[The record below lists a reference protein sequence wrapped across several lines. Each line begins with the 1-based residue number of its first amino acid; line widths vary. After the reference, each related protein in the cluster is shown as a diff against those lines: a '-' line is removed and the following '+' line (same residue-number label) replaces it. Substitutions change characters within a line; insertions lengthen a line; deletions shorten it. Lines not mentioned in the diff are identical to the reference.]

1 MSRKDEQMNIVMVG
15 HVDHGKSTLVGRLLA
30 DTDSLPEGKLEQVKA
45 YCKKNAKTFEYAFLL
60 DALKDEQSQGVT
72 IDSARCFF
80 KSTKRE
86 YIIID
91 APGHIEFL
99 KNMIS
104 GAARAEAAVLVIDA
118 DEGIQENSK
127 RHAYMLSLL
136 GIKQVLVTV
145 NKMDLVDY
153 SQERFDKVK
162 KDFTAFL
169 KGIGITPRDFIP
181 VSAREG
187 DNVAQPSKNLSW
199 FKGDTVLDAVD
210 RFEKEPLPEDKEFRM
225 PVQGVYKFT
234 NLGDDRRII
243 AGRVET
249 GTLKAGDK
257 VVFLPS
263 YKTSTVQSIEEFNVN
278 GKESVTAGESTGFTL
293 TEQVFA
299 TRGEI
304 ACKAS
309 EATPHVGR
317 RFKASIFWMGKK
329 PMELDKEYK
338 LKLTTSEAKVRVTGI
353 TGVLNSSSLESAKA
367 QEVKRHEVADCVIE
381 SKVPLA
387 FDTFKAMKSTGRFV
401 LVDDYEIR
409 GGGIITEPLEDEE
422 SATREQIYLRE
433 QKWDPGSIGFR
444 ERALKYG
451 QFPTLML
458 ITGPTGVDKK
468 SIAKRLERALFDQ
481 GRSPYF
487 LGIGNLLRGL
497 DADIDK
503 KQRQEHIRRL
513 GEVSHL
519 LLDAGLIVL
528 ATASDLTESEIRL
541 LRTIINQDFIIT
553 ANVGDFANGNG
564 VVDVFLDENNGVE
577 ANANKLLGKL
587 SSNNNIFSR

>member
-1 MSRKDEQMNIVMVG
+1 MRAEKEQMNIVLVG
-15 HVDHGKSTLVGRLLA
+15 HVDHGKSTVVGRLLA
-30 DTDSLPEGKLEQVKA
+30 DTDSLPKGKLQQVKD
-45 YCKKNAKTFEYAFLL
+45 YCKNNAKTFEYAFLL
-60 DALKDEQSQGVT
+60 DALKAEQSQGVT

-80 KSTKRE
+80 KSKKRE

-104 GAARAEAAVLVIDA
+104 GAARAEAAILVIDA
-118 DEGIQENSK
+118 QEGIQENSK

-136 GIKQVLVTV
+136 GIRQVLVAV

-162 KDFTAFL
+162 QDFTGFL
-169 KGIGITPRDFIP
+169 EGIGIKPRDFIP

-187 DNVAQPSKNLSW
+187 DNVASNSKNLSW
-199 FKGDTVLDAVD
+199 FKGDTVLEAIDH
-210 RFEKEPLPEDKEFRM
+210 FEKEPLPEDKEFRM
-225 PVQGVYKFT
+225 PIQGVYKFT

-243 AGRVET
+243 GGRVET

-263 YKTSTVQSIEEFNVN
+263 YKTSTVQSIEEFNVS
-278 GKESVTAGESTGFTL
+278 GKKSISAGESTGFTL

-299 TRGEI
+299 TRGDI

-309 EATPHVGR
+309 EPPPYVGR
-317 RFKASIFWMGKK
+317 LFKASIFWMGKK
-329 PMELDKEYK
+329 PLELDKEYK
-338 LKLTTSEAKVRVTGI
+338 LKLTTSEAKVRVTEI

-367 QEVKRHEVADCVIE
+367 PEVKRHEVADCVIE

-401 LVDDYEIR
+401 LVDEYEIR

-422 SATREQIYLRE
+422 SATREQISLRE

-444 ERALKYG
+444 ERSLKYG

-458 ITGPTGVDKK
+458 ITGPSGVDKK
-468 SIAKRLERALFDQ
+468 SIAKQLERTLFDQ

-503 KQRQEHIRRL
+503 ERRQEHIRRL

-519 LLDAGLIVL
+519 LLDAGLIVV
-528 ATASDLTESEIRL
+528 ATASDLTEPEIRL

-553 ANVGDFANGNG
+553 ANVGDFTNGNG
-564 VVDVFLDENNGVE
+564 VIDVFLDENDGVE